1 MQLKKVKMEKK
12 AVYPGTFDP
21 ITNGHLDIVKR
32 ASKIF
37 DHLVIGVAKDS
48 VKNPI
53 FNVDE
58 RRDMIQN
65 DIYDLDT
72 DCFIEVRELDG
83 LLVDFVKSQGADV
96 IIRGLRA
103 VSDFE
108 YEFQMYGI
116 NSKLNPDIQT
126 IFLPA
131 SENNNYIASKLVKE
145 VARLGGNIDQFVSP
159 YVAEKIKAKI
169 NRL

>member
-1 MQLKKVKMEKK
+1 MEKR

-32 ASKIF
+32 AGKIF
-37 DHLVIGVAKDS
+37 DHLVIGVATENS
-48 VKNPI
+48 KNPL
-53 FNVDE
+53 FSVEE
-58 RRDMIQN
+58 RREMIQN
-65 DIYDLDT
+65 EIFDLEV
-72 DCFIEVRELDG
+72 DCFIEVKELNG
-83 LLVDFVKSQGADV
+83 LLVDFAKNNDANV
-96 IIRGLRA
+96 IVRGLRA

-116 NSKLNPDIQT
+116 NSKLNPDVQT

-145 VARLGGNIDQFVSP
+145 VARLGGDISNFVSP
-159 YVAEKIKAKI
+159 YVAEKLSAK
-169 NRL
+169 LK